1 MERIMVISGIWAMCA
16 LCAVLFIRG
25 ATLPGRER
33 RAADAACD
41 QGRNDLDAMRRADR
55 G

>member
-1 MERIMVISGIWAMCA
+1 MEKIMVIGAIWAMCA

-33 RAADAACD
+33 VPVGSAGDNGSNDFDAA
-41 QGRNDLDAMRRADR
+41 RRAD
-55 G
+55 

>member
-1 MERIMVISGIWAMCA
+1 MEKIMVLGGIWAMCA

-33 RAADAACD
+33 ATAEGGRGSDAGRDGLRAM
-41 QGRNDLDAMRRADR
+41 QRAD
-55 G
+55 

>member
-1 MERIMVISGIWAMCA
+1 MEKIMVISGIWAMCA

-33 RAADAACD
+33 VAVSPIGPGGDAR
-41 QGRNDLDAMRRADR
+41 RNLDATPRAD
-55 G
+55 

>member
-1 MERIMVISGIWAMCA
+1 MEKIVVIGGIWTMCA

-33 RAADAACD
+33 ASANPVRDN
-41 QGRNDLDAMRRADR
+41 GGNELDAVRRAD
-55 G
+55 

>member
-1 MERIMVISGIWAMCA
+1 MEKIVVISGIWAMCA

-33 RAADAACD
+33 VPAGTAGDGGPR
-41 QGRNDLDAMRRADR
+41 DLDAARHAD
-55 G
+55 

>member
-1 MERIMVISGIWAMCA
+1 MEKIMVIGGIWAMCA

-33 RAADAACD
+33 VPAGSARDS
-41 QGRNDLDAMRRADR
+41 GRNDLDAMRRADR